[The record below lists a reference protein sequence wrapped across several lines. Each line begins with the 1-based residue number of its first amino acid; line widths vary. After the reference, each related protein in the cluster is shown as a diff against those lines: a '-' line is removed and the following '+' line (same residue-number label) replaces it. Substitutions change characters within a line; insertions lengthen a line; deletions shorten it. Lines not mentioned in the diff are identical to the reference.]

1 MTIFLIGYMASGK
14 TTLGRAFARATG
26 MDFIDL
32 DFYISQRFRASV
44 SEIFASR
51 GEEGFRE
58 VERNMLHEAGEFDN
72 TVVSCGGGTPCF
84 FDNMEYMNS
93 RGVTVFLDAN
103 AQCIARRLLVAKT
116 RRPIVEGRSAE
127 ELPLFIEEHLQK
139 RMPFYGKAQMRIDS
153 TELESREQIAS
164 TVAKLRDILGEIV
177 DLKG

>member
-1 MTIFLIGYMASGK
+1 MTVFLIGYMASGK
-14 TTLGRAFARATG
+14 TTLGRAFARAEG

-32 DFYISQRFRASV
+32 DFYITQRFRASV
-44 SEIFASR
+44 AEIFAMR
-51 GEEGFRE
+51 GEAGFRE
-58 VERNMLHEAGEFDN
+58 IERNMLHEAGEFDN

-103 AQCIARRLLVAKT
+103 PQCIARRLLVAKV
-116 RRPIVEGRSAE
+116 RRPILEDRSAE

-139 RMPFYGKAQMRIDS
+139 RMPFYERARKRIDS
-153 TELESREQIAS
+153 TELESREQIAG
-164 TVAKLRDILGEIV
+164 TVEKLRGILEDIR